1 MNPLPL
7 LPLAQLIR
15 SQRVAALGTVRVGA
29 PLVSLVA
36 YAARSDFSA
45 FFLHLSLIAPHT
57 QALANEAR
65 VSLLISQPDD
75 GVNDPQVLPRLSIQ
89 GYALPIA
96 KPSPDY
102 EAAKAIYLARLP
114 FATPLFALD
123 DFDLY
128 QLEPQSGRLIMGF
141 GQAYNLDTGHFRKA
155 ANAN

>member
-1 MNPLPL
+1 MDTLSL

-29 PLVSLVA
+29 PLVTLVP
-36 YAARSDFSA
+36 YAFRPDFSA

-65 VSLLISQPDD
+65 VSLLITQPDD
-75 GVNDPQVLPRLSIQ
+75 GAGDPQLLQRVSVQ

-96 KPSPDY
+96 RPSPDY
-102 EAAKAIYLARLP
+102 EAAKALYLARLP
-114 FATPLFALD
+114 ATAPLFALD

-155 ANAN
+155 SYAN